1 MKKIEIAVCDAD
13 QAYGERFV
21 TWISLENQDKFLGCC
36 FSEEKPF
43 LEYLQAQR
51 PDIVLLGKGF
61 LGMEGVLEQIQKEE
75 PKGQEGILWMYL
87 NGLAEKGHIP
97 EAAKA
102 LPVLDKYQ
110 PVSQMVREI
119 FSYYQS
125 YGKKEELLSFRRELI
140 GIYSPGHSIWQT
152 PFALT
157 LAQVLGQQEHVLY
170 VNLKECAGFT
180 EWFQEEYQRDLLD
193 VMYLCLTGKGNVP
206 ECIGSAVY
214 HMENFSYIPPAG
226 DSACLGEVLKQ
237 DYLKFVKLLAGQSG
251 YGLVI
256 LDFGMMVPGFFTLL
270 EECSK
275 VYVLTEP
282 GGLQA
287 ASLQHFRQMADRQ
300 ARPELQQRIDY
311 LTLPKLQPTAGQKG
325 QWLQQWMWGSL
336 GDYAR
341 SLMGV
346 QNGAN

>member
-1 MKKIEIAVCDAD
+1 MKKIEIAVCDTD
-13 QAYGERFV
+13 QAYGEKFV
-21 TWISLENQDKFLGCC
+21 TWISLENQDKFGGCC

-43 LEYLQAQR
+43 LEYLKAQR

-61 LGMEGVLEQIQKEE
+61 LGNAKVLEWIQQEGFRE
-75 PKGQEGILWMYL
+75 QEGILWMYL
-87 NGLAEKGHIP
+87 YDLAEREQIP
-97 EAAKA
+97 EGAKGI
-102 LPVLDKYQ
+102 PVLDKYQ

-119 FSYYQS
+119 LSYYQA
-125 YGKKEELLSFRRELI
+125 YGKKEELASFQRELI

-157 LAQVLGQQEHVLY
+157 LAQVLGQREHVLY
-170 VNLKECAGFT
+170 VNFKECAGFT

-193 VMYLCLTGKGNVP
+193 VMYLCLTGNGNVSD
-206 ECIGSAVY
+206 CIGSAVY
-214 HMENFSYIPPAG
+214 RMENFSYIPPAG
-226 DSACLGEVLKQ
+226 DSVCLGEILKQ
-237 DYLKFVKLLAGQSG
+237 DYLKFVQLLVGQSG

-275 VYVLTEP
+275 VYILTEP
-282 GGLQA
+282 GELHA
-287 ASLQHFRQMADRQ
+287 APLQHFRQMAGKQ
-300 ARPELQQRIDY
+300 VQPGLLKRIDY
-311 LTLPKLQPTAGQKG
+311 LTLPELQPAAYQRG
-325 QWLQQWMWGSL
+325 QWLQQWMWGGL

-346 QNGAN
+346 